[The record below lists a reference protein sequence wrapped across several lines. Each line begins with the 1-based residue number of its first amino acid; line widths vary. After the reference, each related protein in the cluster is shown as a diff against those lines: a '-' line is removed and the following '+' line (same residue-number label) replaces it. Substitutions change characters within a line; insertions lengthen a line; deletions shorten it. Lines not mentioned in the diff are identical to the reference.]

1 MKMAASRPAVTIA
14 VAVFLVA
21 LAFAI
26 YTQHVWEDYWI
37 TFRCSQNLAT
47 GHGLVFTPGERLHTF
62 TSPLGVLLPAGFSW
76 LTGNQ
81 SDELAL
87 WLFRLTSIAAFSAG
101 LVLLFHVL
109 QRLQQHRLA
118 TGLTLALLG
127 LDAKLVDFSIN
138 GMETGLLFFFL
149 ALAIQGLVVPGP
161 CQILR
166 IGAGWA
172 GLMWT
177 RPDSFV
183 YIAAMG
189 IGALLFSPNRTA
201 GQSRKDLWKI
211 LLAACLVCT
220 VLYLPWFLWAWSYY
234 GSPVPHPVVAKGTN
248 MPPFSLGAQLFDLLV
263 FPGTL
268 LNNETNLRWI
278 FTPVYVRFGGWPGFI
293 SPLCTALGI
302 VAALAWPFP
311 PLRPQ
316 TRLFSLVFFLGNF
329 FLTSVLI
336 NPFPWYFPTVAVF
349 GYLTIGLLFD
359 QALGL
364 AGRARDWSRLL
375 RGALCVLALLL
386 MAGQLFIT
394 LCVARQMRVQQQLI
408 ENGLRRQIGLWLRA
422 HARTPHDTVM
432 VEPLGY
438 IGYFS
443 GLKMLDYPGLASK
456 EMVEARKRLGPYR
469 ENQVFLELKP
479 DWLVLRP
486 SEIEIES
493 HIQDFDVSVQRGP
506 LRENYDLVQVFDAS
520 GEIRKLG
527 WLPGRSYL
535 EVDQSFLIYHR
546 KSDASSKPPD

>member
-1 MKMAASRPAVTIA
+1 MRMAAIRPAATV
-14 VAVFLVA
+14 VMAVFLFGLV
-21 LAFAI
+21 FAI

-37 TFRCSQNLAT
+37 TFRCSRNLAT
-47 GHGLVFTPGERLHTF
+47 GHGLVFTPGERLHSF

-87 WLFRLTSIAAFSAG
+87 WLFRLTSLAALAAG
-101 LVLLFHVL
+101 MGLLFLLL

-118 TGLTLALLG
+118 IWLTVALLG
-127 LDAKLVDFSIN
+127 LDAKLLDFSIN

-149 ALAIQGLVVPGP
+149 ALTIHGLVVPGP
-161 CQILR
+161 RQILR
-166 IGAGWA
+166 IGVGWA

-183 YIAAMG
+183 YIAALG
-189 IGALLFSPNRTA
+189 ISALLFSPNQAA
-201 GQSRKDLWKI
+201 GQSRKELWKM

-234 GSPVPHPVVAKGTN
+234 GSPVPHTIVAKGTN
-248 MPPFSLGAQLFDLLV
+248 LPPFSLGTQLFDLLV

-268 LNNETNLRWI
+268 LTDVTSLSWV
-278 FTPVYVRFGGWPGFI
+278 FTPADAFFGGWPGSIFL
-293 SPLCTALGI
+293 LCTVLGI

-316 TRLFSLVFFLGNF
+316 TRLFSMVFFLGNF
-329 FLTSVLI
+329 FLTSVLMLA
-336 NPFPWYFPTVAVF
+336 WYAWYLPTVAVF

-359 QALGL
+359 QAFDL
-364 AGRARDWSRLL
+364 AGRARDGCRFL
-375 RGALCVLALLL
+375 RGALCVLAFLLI
-386 MAGQLFIT
+386 AGQLFIT

-408 ENGLRRQIGLWLRA
+408 ENGLRREIGLWLRA

-432 VEPLGY
+432 LEPLGY

-456 EMVEARKRLGPYR
+456 EVVEVRKRLGPYR
-469 ENQVFLELKP
+469 ENQIFLELKP

-486 SEIEIES
+486 SEIETES
-493 HIQDFDVSVQRGP
+493 FVQRGP
-506 LRENYDLVQVFDAS
+506 LQENYDQVQVFDAS
-520 GEIRKLG
+520 EKIRNLG
-527 WLPGRSYL
+527 WLLGRPYL
-535 EVDQSFLIYHR
+535 ELDQTFLIYHR
-546 KSDASSKPPD
+546 KSDASSKPPG

>member
-14 VAVFLVA
+14 VAGFLIA
-21 LAFAI
+21 LVFAI

-37 TFRCSQNLAT
+37 TFRCSRNLAT
-47 GHGLVFTPGERLHTF
+47 GQGLVFTPGERLHTF
-62 TSPLGVLLPAGFSW
+62 TSPLGVLLPAGCSW

-81 SDELAL
+81 SDALAL
-87 WLFRLTSIAAFSAG
+87 WLFRLTSLAAYSAG
-101 LVLLFHVL
+101 LVLLFYVL
-109 QRLQQHRLA
+109 QRLQPHRLA
-118 TGLTLALLG
+118 TGLTLALVG

-149 ALAIQGLVVPGP
+149 ALAIQGLVVAGP
-161 CQILR
+161 YQRLR
-166 IGAGWA
+166 IGIGWA
-172 GLMWT
+172 GLMWA

-189 IGALLFSPNRTA
+189 IGALLFSPNRMA

-234 GSPVPHPVVAKGTN
+234 GSPVPQPVVAKGTN
-248 MPPFSLGAQLFDLLV
+248 LPPFSAGTQLFELLV
-263 FPGTL
+263 FPKTL
-268 LNNETNLRWI
+268 LTNVTTLRWV
-278 FTPVYVRFGGWPGFI
+278 FTPAYAWFGGWPEFI
-293 SPLCTALGI
+293 FPLCTAAGI

-329 FLTSVLI
+329 FLTSVLT

-364 AGRARDWSRLL
+364 AGRARDWRRRL
-375 RGALCVLALLL
+375 RGALWVLALLL
-386 MAGQLFIT
+386 VAGQLFIT

-432 VEPLGY
+432 LEPLGY
-438 IGYFS
+438 IGYF
-443 GLKMLDYPGLASK
+443 
-456 EMVEARKRLGPYR
+456 
-469 ENQVFLELKP
+469 
-479 DWLVLRP
+479 
-486 SEIEIES
+486 
-493 HIQDFDVSVQRGP
+493 
-506 LRENYDLVQVFDAS
+506 
-520 GEIRKLG
+520 
-527 WLPGRSYL
+527 
-535 EVDQSFLIYHR
+535 
-546 KSDASSKPPD
+546 